1 LNGVFLRKLV
11 GSTAQDY
18 TFKLN
23 TNYDLIISFANYP
36 TSADTATVGLP
47 NFPSEKVTV

>member
-23 TNYDLIISFANYP
+23 TNYDLIISFANYL
-36 TSADTATVGLP
+36 TSADTTVTGQP
-47 NFPSEKVTV
+47 NFPYDKVTV